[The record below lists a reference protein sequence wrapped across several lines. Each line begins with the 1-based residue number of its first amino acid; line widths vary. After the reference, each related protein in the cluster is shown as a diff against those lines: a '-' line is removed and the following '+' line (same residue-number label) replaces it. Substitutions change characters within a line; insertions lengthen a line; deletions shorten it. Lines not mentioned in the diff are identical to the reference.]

1 MFSPRK
7 THVSLGG
14 PTITIGAFMPP
25 RFPAIA
31 ASRGRLL
38 FMPPDRRL
46 EWTKTTQALT
56 ARGALQ
62 KTPESIVV
70 TLKGRYWARWASRS
84 LERHL
89 DLRT

>member
-1 MFSPRK
+1 MPLRFS
-7 THVSLGG
+7 
-14 PTITIGAFMPP
+14 
-25 RFPAIA
+25 AIA

-84 LERHL
+84 LERDL
-89 DLRT
+89 DLRA

>member
-1 MFSPRK
+1 MPLRFS
-7 THVSLGG
+7 
-14 PTITIGAFMPP
+14 
-25 RFPAIA
+25 AIA

-46 EWTKTTQALT
+46 EWTETTQALT

-84 LERHL
+84 LER
-89 DLRT
+89 DLRFADLSEAPPGCTHAPK

>member
-1 MFSPRK
+1 
-7 THVSLGG
+7 
-14 PTITIGAFMPP
+14 
-25 RFPAIA
+25 
-31 ASRGRLL
+31 
-38 FMPPDRRL
+38 MPPDRRL

-84 LERHL
+84 LERDL
-89 DLRT
+89 NLRT

>member
-1 MFSPRK
+1 
-7 THVSLGG
+7 
-14 PTITIGAFMPP
+14 MPP
-25 RFPAIA
+25 RFSAIA

-56 ARGALQ
+56 ARGVLQ

-70 TLKGRYWARWASRS
+70 TPKGLAALLGEVGIEIAGTGSRS
-84 LERHL
+84 A
-89 DLRT
+89 DLTEAPPGCTRAPK

>member
-1 MFSPRK
+1 
-7 THVSLGG
+7 
-14 PTITIGAFMPP
+14 MPP
-25 RFPAIA
+25 RFSAIA
-31 ASRGRLL
+31 ASRG
-38 FMPPDRRL
+38 
-46 EWTKTTQALT
+46 WTKTTQALT

-84 LERHL
+84 LERDL

>member
-1 MFSPRK
+1 MTIVQYVFPEKNTCFSW
-7 THVSLGG
+7 G
-14 PTITIGAFMPP
+14 PNDHN
-25 RFPAIA
+25 RV

-84 LERHL
+84 LERDL